1 MDFEEFWEKLQHI
14 EQIEPPKLTKSNETY
29 LSTKDT
35 FFLISENYTD
45 PVWFETLSGNKLF
58 GVSNRKPGILPKFE
72 SNNAFTSASIDHGFL
87 GVIPPTAVIKIFRSS
102 GEETMIAKRHF
113 KKIWDLAKNYDE
125 PFKPKSYGEKT
136 VSYDYYKIDH
146 SDGITSEQVISKS
159 APDAKLEAKGWKMKK
174 NVKKPA
180 PGSLS
185 YILPIMKHL
194 VGDEIIE

>member
-58 GVSNRKPGILPKFE
+58 GVSNRIYYEVF
-72 SNNAFTSASIDHGFL
+72 SAFLHQSDHDFL
-87 GVIPPTAVIKIFRSS
+87 GVIPPPADIKIFRSS
-102 GEETMIAKRHF
+102 DEETMIAKRHF
-113 KKIWDLAKNYDE
+113 KKIWNLAKNYNE

-146 SDGITSEQVISKS
+146 SDGITSEQVISKP
-159 APDAKLEAKGWKMKK
+159 APDTELEAKGWKMKK
-174 NVKKPA
+174 NVKKSA
-180 PGSLS
+180 PGNLS

>member
-14 EQIEPPKLTKSNETY
+14 DQIESPKLIKSNEKY

-58 GVSNRKPGILPKFE
+58 GVSNRIYYEVF
-72 SNNAFTSASIDHGFL
+72 SAFLHQSDHDFL
-87 GVIPPTAVIKIFRSS
+87 GVIPPPAAIKIFRSS
-102 GEETMIAKRHF
+102 DEETLIAKRHF
-113 KKIWDLAKNYDE
+113 KKIWNLAKNYDE
-125 PFKPKSYGEKT
+125 PFKSKSYGEKI

-146 SDGITSEQVISKS
+146 SNGITSEQVISKP

-174 NVKKPA
+174 NVKKSA
-180 PGSLS
+180 PGNLS

>member
-29 LSTKDT
+29 LITKDT

-58 GVSNRKPGILPKFE
+58 GVSNRIYYDRILPPGLYQ
-72 SNNAFTSASIDHGFL
+72 SDHDFL
-87 GVIPPTAVIKIFRSS
+87 GVISPPADIKIFRSS
-102 GEETMIAKRHF
+102 DEETLIAKRHF
-113 KKIWDLAKNYDE
+113 KKIWNLAKNYDE
-125 PFKPKSYGEKT
+125 PFKSKGYGEKI
-136 VSYDYYKIDH
+136 VSYDYYKIDR
-146 SDGITSEQVISKS
+146 SDGITSEQVISKP
-159 APDAKLEAKGWKMKK
+159 APDTELEAKGWKMKM
-174 NVKKPA
+174 NVKKSA

>member
-58 GVSNRKPGILPKFE
+58 GVSNRKPGILPP
-72 SNNAFTSASIDHGFL
+72 ALYQWDHDFL
-87 GVIPPTAVIKIFRSS
+87 GVIPPPADIKIFRSS
-102 GEETMIAKRHF
+102 DEETMIAKRHF
-113 KKIWDLAKNYDE
+113 KKIWNLAKNYNE

-146 SDGITSEQVISKS
+146 SDGITSEQVISKP
-159 APDAKLEAKGWKMKK
+159 APDTELEAKGWKMKK
-174 NVKKPA
+174 NVKKSA

>member
-58 GVSNRKPGILPKFE
+58 GVSNRIYYDRILPPGLYQ
-72 SNNAFTSASIDHGFL
+72 SNHDFL
-87 GVIPPTAVIKIFRSS
+87 GVISPPADIKIFRSS
-102 GEETMIAKRHF
+102 DEETMIAKRHF
-113 KKIWDLAKNYDE
+113 KKIWKLAKNYNE

-146 SDGITSEQVISKS
+146 SDGITSEQVISKP
-159 APDAKLEAKGWKMKK
+159 APDTELEAKGWKMKK
-174 NVKKPA
+174 NVKKSA
-180 PGSLS
+180 PGNLS

>member
-29 LSTKDT
+29 LMASS
-35 FFLISENYTD
+35 FILIGGNYTD

-58 GVSNRKPGILPKFE
+58 GVSNRKPGILPP
-72 SNNAFTSASIDHGFL
+72 ALYQWDHDFL
-87 GVIPPTAVIKIFRSS
+87 GVIPPPADIKIFRSS
-102 GEETMIAKRHF
+102 DEETMIAKRHF
-113 KKIWDLAKNYDE
+113 KKIWDLAKNYEE
-125 PFKPKSYGEKT
+125 PFNPKSYEEKI

-146 SDGITSEQVISKS
+146 SDGITSDQVISKP

-180 PGSLS
+180 PGNLS

>member
-58 GVSNRKPGILPKFE
+58 GVSNRIYYEVF
-72 SNNAFTSASIDHGFL
+72 SAFLYQSDHDFL
-87 GVIPPTAVIKIFRSS
+87 GVIPPPADIKIFRSS
-102 GEETMIAKRHF
+102 DEETLIAKRHF
-113 KKIWDLAKNYDE
+113 KKIWNLAKNYDE
-125 PFKPKSYGEKT
+125 PFKSKSYGEKI
-136 VSYDYYKIDH
+136 VSYDYYKIDR
-146 SDGITSEQVISKS
+146 SDGITSEQVISKP
-159 APDAKLEAKGWKMKK
+159 APDTELEAKGWKMKM
-174 NVKKPA
+174 NVKKSA

>member
-58 GVSNRKPGILPKFE
+58 GVSNRKPGILPP
-72 SNNAFTSASIDHGFL
+72 ALHQWDHDFL
-87 GVIPPTAVIKIFRSS
+87 GVIPPPADIKIFRSS
-102 GEETMIAKRHF
+102 DEETMIAKRHF
-113 KKIWDLAKNYDE
+113 KKIWNLAKNYDE

-136 VSYDYYKIDH
+136 VSYDYYKKYY
-146 SDGITSEQVISKS
+146 SDGVTSDQVISKP

-174 NVKKPA
+174 NVKKSA